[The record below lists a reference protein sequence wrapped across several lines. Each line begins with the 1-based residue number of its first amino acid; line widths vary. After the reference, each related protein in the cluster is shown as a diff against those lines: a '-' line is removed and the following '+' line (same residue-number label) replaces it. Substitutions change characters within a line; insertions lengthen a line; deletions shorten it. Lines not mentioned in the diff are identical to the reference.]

1 MNKTVKLLVASIV
14 AIAANSAMAESGN
27 WYIGAGAGMSSYK
40 DWLSQEDITAFKNE
54 FRVVDLGFVNFDG
67 AESSDSEDKASGFK
81 LFGGYAFNE
90 NIAVE
95 ISYIDMGEIDANSRS
110 TGTFFDAA
118 DNPVDGDL
126 FASAKASITAF
137 TLDASLNY
145 PIASFA
151 ALFVKAGV
159 YAADTKLELS
169 AGSSISPDNIN
180 DSRTESSSGLHVG
193 IGASF
198 RVTDAV
204 GLRAEWER
212 LDNVEADGGESDVDL
227 ISAALIYNF

>member
-14 AIAANSAMAESGN
+14 AIAANSAIAESGN
-27 WYIGAGAGMSSYK
+27 WYIGAGAGVSSYK
-40 DWLSQEDITAFKNE
+40 DWVSQDDIMAFKNE
-54 FRVVDLGFVNFDG
+54 FGASLGIVNFTG
-67 AESSDSEDKASGFK
+67 TESADSEDSAPGFK

-95 ISYIDMGEIDANSRS
+95 LSYIDMGEVDANSRS

-227 ISAALIYNF
+227 ISAALIYSF

>member
-14 AIAANSAMAESGN
+14 AIAANSAIAGPGN

-54 FRVVDLGFVNFDG
+54 FGASLDIVNFSG
-67 AESSDSEDKASGFK
+67 SESADSEDNASGFK
-81 LFGGYAFNE
+81 LFGGYSFNE
-90 NIAVE
+90 YIAVE
-95 ISYIDMGEIDANSRS
+95 LSYIDMGEVDANSS
-110 TGTFFDAA
+110 SSGTFFDSA

-126 FASAKASITAF
+126 FASAKASVDAF
-137 TLDASLNY
+137 TLDANLSY

-159 YAADTKLELS
+159 YAADAELESS
-169 AGSSISPDNIN
+169 AGSSFSTESIN
-180 DSRTESSSGLHVG
+180 ESRTDSSSGLHFG
-193 IGASF
+193 IGANF
-198 RVTDAV
+198 RVTDAI

-212 LDNVEADGGESDVDL
+212 LDNVEANGGESDVDL
-227 ISAALIYNF
+227 ISAALIYSF

>member
-95 ISYIDMGEIDANSRS
+95 LSYIDMGEIDANSS
-110 TGTFFDAA
+110 SSGTFFDSAG
-118 DNPVDGDL
+118 NPVDGDL
-126 FASAKASITAF
+126 FATAKASVDAF
-137 TLDASLNY
+137 TLDANLSY

-159 YAADTKLELS
+159 YTADADLKSS
-169 AGSSISPDNIN
+169 AGSSFSAESIN
-180 DSRTESSSGLHVG
+180 ESRTDSSSGLHFG
-193 IGASF
+193 IGANF
-198 RVTDAV
+198 WVTDAI

-227 ISAALIYNF
+227 ISAALIYTF

>member
-14 AIAANSAMAESGN
+14 AIAANPAIAGPGS
-27 WYIGAGAGMSSYK
+27 WYLGVGAGLSSYK
-40 DWLSQEDITAFKNE
+40 DWMSQEDITAIKNE
-54 FRVVDLGFVNFDG
+54 FRADLGFVNFDG

-110 TGTFFDAA
+110 SGTFFDSAGI
-118 DNPVDGDL
+118 PVDGDL
-126 FASAKASITAF
+126 FASAKTSVDAF
-137 TLDASLNY
+137 TLDASLSY
-145 PIASFA
+145 PVASFA

-159 YAADTKLELS
+159 YNADAELELS
-169 AGSSISPDNIN
+169 KGGSISAESVN
-180 DSRTESSSGLHVG
+180 DSRTESSTGLHVG
-193 IGASF
+193 IGANF
-198 RVTDAV
+198 KVTDAI

-212 LDNVEADGGESDVDL
+212 LDNVEADGRESDVDL
-227 ISAALIYNF
+227 ISAALIYSF

>member
-14 AIAANSAMAESGN
+14 AIAANSAIAGPGN

-40 DWLSQEDITAFKNE
+40 DWLSQDDITAAKNE
-54 FRVVDLGFVNFDG
+54 FRADLGFVNFSG
-67 AESSDSEDKASGFK
+67 SESAESEDKASGFK
-81 LFGGYAFNE
+81 LFGGYSFHK

-95 ISYIDMGEIDANSRS
+95 LSYIDMGEVEANSS
-110 TGTFFDAA
+110 SSGTFFDSA

-126 FASAKASITAF
+126 FASAKASVDAF
-137 TLDASLNY
+137 TLDANLSY

-159 YAADTKLELS
+159 YAADAELESS
-169 AGSSISPDNIN
+169 AGSSFSTESIN
-180 DSRTESSSGLHVG
+180 ESRTDSSSGLHFG
-193 IGASF
+193 IGANF
-198 RVTDAV
+198 WVTDAI

-227 ISAALIYNF
+227 VSAALIYSF

>member
-14 AIAANSAMAESGN
+14 AIAANSAIAGPGN

-40 DWLSQEDITAFKNE
+40 DWLSQDDITAAKNE
-54 FRVVDLGFVNFDG
+54 FRADLGFVNFSG
-67 AESSDSEDKASGFK
+67 SESAESEDKASGFK
-81 LFGGYAFNE
+81 LFGGYSFHK

-95 ISYIDMGEIDANSRS
+95 LSYIDMGEVEANSS
-110 TGTFFDAA
+110 SSGTFFDSA

-126 FASAKASITAF
+126 FASAKASVDAF
-137 TLDASLNY
+137 TLDANLSY

-159 YAADTKLELS
+159 YAADAELESS
-169 AGSSISPDNIN
+169 AGSSFSTESIN
-180 DSRTESSSGLHVG
+180 ESRTDSSTGLHVG
-193 IGASF
+193 IGANF
-198 RVTDAV
+198 RVTDAI

-212 LDNVEADGGESDVDL
+212 LDNVEANGGESDVDL
-227 ISAALIYNF
+227 ISAALIYTF